1 MNEESAEEDG
11 RKCGGR
17 WKEVRRKKVGMAEK
31 EGGAK
36 EDGRKCG
43 GRSEEVRRER
53 VGMAEDEGRKC
64 E

>member
-43 GRSEEVRRER
+43 GRR
-53 VGMAEDEGRKC
+53 
-64 E
+64 